1 MRPVLQT
8 QLYGDNAIGNGN
20 CVAAAMASILELPL
34 WMIPPWE
41 QMFGR
46 NDWHVRRR
54 DWLAQVLGLEVVTLY
69 ASRRHP
75 GRFSTCYW
83 DDDDNEKPV
92 YVELGELPQFYIACG
107 LTVRGSQHA
116 TVYSGDAL
124 VHDPHY
130 SGAGILSVERI
141 EYFRQCE
148 GAAEQRLKVPESAL
162 RAVGVQSEVA

>member
-1 MRPVLQT
+1 MRPILQT

-41 QMFGR
+41 QMFAR
-46 NDWHVRRR
+46 NDWQVRRR
-54 DWLAQVLGLEVVTLY
+54 EWLAQMLGLEVVTLY

-83 DDDDNEKPV
+83 EEDGEEYV
-92 YVELGELPQFYIACG
+92 YVEPDDLPEFYIACG
-107 LTVRGSQHA
+107 LTVRKSQHA
-116 TVYSGDAL
+116 TVYSKGQM

-130 SGAGILSVERI
+130 SGAGILEVERI
-141 EYFRQCE
+141 EYFR
-148 GAAEQRLKVPESAL
+148 ALPESGAT
-162 RAVGVQSEVA
+162 RFAVPASAFVTATEVA